1 MSSLIQEL
9 LKEMEDMENTGEY
22 DHREENYVDK
32 EHAADHA
39 NKFLDR
45 AKDVLHYNKK
55 EGDGSE
61 VAKLAQQYA
70 KDYYE
75 AICDE
80 IDKSKFADDVGPAG
94 GEMQ

>member
-1 MSSLIQEL
+1 
-9 LKEMEDMENTGEY
+9 MESMNGEY
-22 DHREENYVDK
+22 DKREENYVDK

-39 NKFLDR
+39 RKFLDR

-61 VAKLAQQYA
+61 VAKLAHQYA

-80 IDKSKFADDVGPAG
+80 IDKSKFADDNE
-94 GEMQ
+94 GEMGPEGPEEAM